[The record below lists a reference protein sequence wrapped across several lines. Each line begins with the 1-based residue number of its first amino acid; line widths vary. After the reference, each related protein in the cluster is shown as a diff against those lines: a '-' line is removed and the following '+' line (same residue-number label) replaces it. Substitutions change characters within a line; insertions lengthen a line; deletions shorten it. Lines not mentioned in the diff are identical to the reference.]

1 MSSLRRYLFTMTG
14 FSIII
19 AIGAGFLYSEL
30 EHAFIASPVLNGVI
44 LSVLVIGIIHAFRTV
59 ATLSPEVEWIE
70 DFKRNHEGG
79 SITLRKP
86 PRLMAPAATM
96 LAERSEHSRYITL
109 SPSAMQTLLDGV
121 SLRLDEARETS
132 KYLIGLLVF
141 LGLLGTFWGLMET
154 INSVGNVIANLN
166 ISGDDISSSFEDL
179 KIGLQQPLKGMGT
192 AFSSSLFGLA
202 GSLFLGF
209 LALQES
215 HAQNRFY
222 NDLEEW
228 LSGLTRLSSGGIS
241 GDSNQSMPAYIQ
253 ALLEQTADSLES
265 LQRTMQRGEDDR
277 LNSQDNMV
285 KLNER
290 LGQLADSM
298 KIGQNLMLKMA
309 ESQQSL
315 NNILVDFN
323 SNNSLEN
330 NELGVVSQG
339 YLRNIDK
346 HLNRMLDEQIRGRD
360 DAVQD
365 IRNEIR
371 LLARTIA
378 ASVADSN

>member
-1 MSSLRRYLFTMTG
+1 MSNPMRYLLTMAG
-14 FSIII
+14 FSTVI
-19 AIGAGFLYSEL
+19 AIGAGFLYPEL
-30 EHAFIASPVLNGVI
+30 EGAFIANPVLNGII
-44 LSVLVIGIIHAFRTV
+44 LSVLIIGIIHAFRTV
-59 ATLSPEVEWIE
+59 AVLNPEVAWIE
-70 DFKRNHEGG
+70 DFKRSSEG
-79 SITLRKP
+79 SIAITTSKP

-96 LAERSEHSRYITL
+96 LGERSEHSRHITL

-132 KYLIGLLVF
+132 KYMIGLLVF

-166 ISGDDISSSFEDL
+166 ISGDDISTSFEDL

-228 LSGLTRLSSGGIS
+228 LSGLTRLSSGNIS

-265 LQRTMQRGEDDR
+265 LQRTIQRGEDGR
-277 LNSQDNMV
+277 LNSQNTII

-290 LGQLADSM
+290 LGQLADGM
-298 KIGQNLMLKMA
+298 KINQNLMLKMA

-315 NNILVDFN
+315 TNILTD
-323 SNNSLEN
+323 SNNGGN
-330 NELGVVSQG
+330 IDAISQG
-339 YLRNIDK
+339 HLRNIDM
-346 HLNRMLDEQIRGRD
+346 HLNRMLDEQTRGRD
-360 DAVQD
+360 GAVQD